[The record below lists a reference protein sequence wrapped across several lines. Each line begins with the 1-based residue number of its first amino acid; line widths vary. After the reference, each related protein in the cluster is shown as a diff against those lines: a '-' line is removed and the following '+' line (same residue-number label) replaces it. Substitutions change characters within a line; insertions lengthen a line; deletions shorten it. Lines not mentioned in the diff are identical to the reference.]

1 MFPAPCSECPEPSR
15 YVPMPLPQIAH
26 QIITLADRRAS
37 TPVLVTP
44 PYLSFR
50 KQFFVEL
57 SRELAA
63 HTDRDLRIDWYRNLP
78 GVRTLVSDQIAAWHV
93 KSVNRSLGRMTA
105 AKLRHLRK
113 ADKLCVS
120 EDPTAAS
127 NSTVTR
133 QSARQ
138 QRSADDTQ
146 IATMQITAAIARP
159 GGKSRDLVIGLS
171 DIRQKLPDWTTAI
184 WLGTS
189 EEEVQ
194 RWHAA

>member
-1 MFPAPCSECPEPSR
+1 
-15 YVPMPLPQIAH
+15 MPLQQIAH

-57 SRELAA
+57 SRELAS
-63 HTDRDLRIDWYRNLP
+63 HTERDLRIDWYRNLP
-78 GVRTLVSDQIAAWHV
+78 GVKTIVSDQIAAWHV
-93 KSVNRSLGRMTA
+93 KSVNRLLGRMTA
-105 AKLRHLRK
+105 AKAKHLQT
-113 ADKLCVS
+113 ADGITTS
-120 EDPTAAS
+120 ENLLANSES
-127 NSTVTR
+127 NATR
-133 QSARQ
+133 QPAQHREITEH
-138 QRSADDTQ
+138 TQ
-146 IATMQITAAIARP
+146 IATVQITAAIARP

-171 DIRQKLPDWTTAI
+171 DVRQKLPEWTTAI

-189 EEEVQ
+189 EEEVK

>member
-1 MFPAPCSECPEPSR
+1 
-15 YVPMPLPQIAH
+15 MPLQQIAH

-50 KQFFVEL
+50 RQFFVEL
-57 SRELAA
+57 SRELAT

-93 KSVNRSLGRMTA
+93 KSVNRLLDRMTA
-105 AKLRHLRK
+105 AKAKKLRK
-113 ADKLCVS
+113 AAILSVS
-120 EDPTAAS
+120 EELNAESD
-127 NSTVTR
+127 STVTR
-133 QSARQ
+133 QSARHQ
-138 QRSADDTQ
+138 QTAEDTQ
-146 IATMQITAAIARP
+146 IATVQITAAIARP
-159 GGKSRDLVIGLS
+159 GGKNRDLVIGLS
-171 DIRQKLPDWTTAI
+171 DVRQKLPDWTTAI

-189 EEEVQ
+189 EEEVK